1 MIDYHPCPEF
11 ARMKPKLIIAISA
24 VILCLIILI
33 QNTQVVVVKLLFW
46 ELSMSQI
53 ILIGLTLLL
62 GICFGFILAT
72 FFSYRTE
79 KRKGKGTF

>member
-1 MIDYHPCPEF
+1 
-11 ARMKPKLIIAISA
+11 MKPKLIIVAAA
-24 VILCLIILI
+24 VILFLVVLI

-62 GICFGFILAT
+62 GAVLGFILAV
-72 FFSYRTE
+72 FFSYRGG
-79 KRKGKGTF
+79 KPKGRNTH

>member
-1 MIDYHPCPEF
+1 
-11 ARMKPKLIIAISA
+11 MKPKLIIATA
-24 VILCLIILI
+24 ALLLFLIILI
-33 QNTQVVVVKLLFW
+33 QNTQVVVVNLLFW

-72 FFSYRTE
+72 WYRYRAE
-79 KRKGKGTF
+79 KHRNRGTS